1 MGVWDQVT
9 GAERAPESFIES
21 LLAGYLNY
29 NTPLEFFNSLRQK
42 ASAEK
47 RRL

>member
-9 GAERAPESFIES
+9 GAERVPQSLGS
-21 LLAGYLNY
+21 LLLGYLNY
-29 NTPLEFFNSLRQK
+29 NTPLEFFDSLRQK
-42 ASAEK
+42 ASVEK